1 MVVRIRNFVKPV
13 SFLEEPWAY
22 FLLFKLKIFYF
33 IFCKGTGI
41 SLRAVDLTPTGA
53 DVLLYISL
61 NRVVELRR
69 SQGKIDHPKF
79 FFLHH
84 R

>member
-33 IFCKGTGI
+33 IFCKGTG
-41 SLRAVDLTPTGA
+41 TPTGA
-53 DVLLYISL
+53 VVLLYISL

-79 FFLHH
+79 FF
-84 R
+84 